1 MKYLLLNLTLC
12 LALIQAAAND
22 QPANQYICLLDQAIA
37 DREKYMEI
45 KKTRIDSLRRQFA
58 IHDDT
63 AKYHVCNKL
72 VVEYMN
78 YSLDSALAYAK
89 QGARLARKAGDDNS
103 LTDAYMNIARIYN
116 LTGLMPKEAFDILKN
131 IDRSTLGGEYLVRYY
146 ILALQIYDNLAKQA
160 FDSEIS
166 RRYERTAQLYRD
178 SALHFAPGNEIIL
191 ANKYIEEGN
200 YEMARSVVCGGL
212 SDDMTGSD
220 AAARFHVLARIYGLQ
235 NNVSQR
241 KKYLA
246 LAARC
251 DMVNGAR
258 EYMALQELAQ
268 MLYDDGDT
276 GRAYRYIHQ
285 SISDAIA
292 CNARSRMLE
301 MSKTI
306 PIIDADYNRKQA
318 ETNLMLYAACAC
330 IGVLSVL
337 LLVIAIYVH
346 KRNRKLSAAKQLQEE
361 LNRQLE
367 LGNNEQQQLNE
378 RLQALNENLL
388 QANRK
393 WQSMNVELQQAN
405 RIKEEYVT
413 QFMNLCSEYLSK
425 MESYRNNLLKIAS
438 QRNFDRLYDAV
449 KSNRELEKE
458 INDFYAKFDEAFLH
472 LFPAF
477 VDDFNKLLLPECQ
490 IKPKHDERLN
500 TELRIFALQRLGI
513 TDSEKVAKFLRC
525 SFSTI
530 YNYRTKMKNRAI
542 DRDDFEEKIMNLC

>member
-1 MKYLLLNLTLC
+1 
-12 LALIQAAAND
+12 
-22 QPANQYICLLDQAIA
+22 
-37 DREKYMEI
+37 
-45 KKTRIDSLRRQFA
+45 
-58 IHDDT
+58 
-63 AKYHVCNKL
+63 
-72 VVEYMN
+72 
-78 YSLDSALAYAK
+78 
-89 QGARLARKAGDDNS
+89 
-103 LTDAYMNIARIYN
+103 
-116 LTGLMPKEAFDILKN
+116 MPKEAFDILKN

-361 LNRQLE
+361 LNRHV
-367 LGNNEQQQLNE
+367 E
-378 RLQALNENLL
+378 RC
-388 QANRK
+388 
-393 WQSMNVELQQAN
+393 
-405 RIKEEYVT
+405 VT
-413 QFMNLCSEYLSK
+413 TNS
-425 MESYRNNLLKIAS
+425 
-438 QRNFDRLYDAV
+438 
-449 KSNRELEKE
+449 SN
-458 INDFYAKFDEAFLH
+458 
-472 LFPAF
+472 
-477 VDDFNKLLLPECQ
+477 
-490 IKPKHDERLN
+490 
-500 TELRIFALQRLGI
+500 
-513 TDSEKVAKFLRC
+513 
-525 SFSTI
+525 
-530 YNYRTKMKNRAI
+530 
-542 DRDDFEEKIMNLC
+542 